1 MTSSTKKPNSRIK
14 VISSWV
20 AGIAMFAFL
29 EFKLEEIASELG
41 LITSFYFEGLKRGD
55 YYEGVELTSLGWF
68 LLFLKITI
76 SARFGMF
83 LCYGNFK
90 QGTGEHGNLLLLI
103 FGIFFGLY
111 AAIDTLLWDFSR
123 TPKGLQIDVFYFN
136 VANLIILVGSASAG
150 YFSYQKIKY
159 SRLSKLEQEEE
170 WTFSSHGPAQQG
182 EKKGGT
188 ILLFQGVYLNGGSVK
203 VTFDRKNKTFCEETL
218 SEKRSVK
225 FDTSDEIVLQN
236 FKVKIDELVRN
247 EKDIILGLRD
257 YLEKILKYKVRT
269 ELMSSSS
276 SKAHANKNFD
286 TERNVRAPKETRR
299 EVLVD
304 AEEQLEAG
312 SQGIRASL
320 IHFDNGQIVLDGHRF
335 SYSDERD
342 YEYEFSMTV
351 FWHEGS
357 KFVSCLQEFKQDHDV
372 EKLLKKLET
381 EGIEPLFIS
390 WTS

>member
-1 MTSSTKKPNSRIK
+1 M
-14 VISSWV
+14 
-20 AGIAMFAFL
+20 
-29 EFKLEEIASELG
+29 
-41 LITSFYFEGLKRGD
+41 
-55 YYEGVELTSLGWF
+55 
-68 LLFLKITI
+68 
-76 SARFGMF
+76 
-83 LCYGNFK
+83 CYGISNRAPAAWK
-90 QGTGEHGNLLLLI
+90 LI
-103 FGIFFGLY
+103 AFDIRHFGLY
-111 AAIDTLLWDFSR
+111 AAIDTFLWDFSR
-123 TPKGLQIDVFYFN
+123 TPGYNDVFYFN
-136 VANLIILVGSASAG
+136 VANLILVCLLAQAI
-150 YFSYQKIKY
+150 FHIQKLNTPFIK
-159 SRLSKLEQEEE
+159 EQKRNGR
-170 WTFSSHGPAQQG
+170 FSHGPTQQG
-182 EKKGGT
+182 EKKGDT
-188 ILLFQGVYLNGGSVK
+188 ILLFQGVYLNESVT
-203 VTFDRKNKTFCEETL
+203 TFDRKNKTFSEETL
-218 SEKRSVK
+218 SAKRSVK
-225 FDTSDEIVLQN
+225 FETSDEFVLQN

-276 SKAHANKNFD
+276 SKAHANKNFN

-299 EVLVD
+299 DLVD
-304 AEEQLEAG
+304 GEEQLEAS

-342 YEYEFSMTV
+342 YEYDFSMTV

-357 KFVSCLQEFKQDHDV
+357 KFVSCLQEFKHNHDV